1 MRRRDFTAALLLASA
16 TGVRAQQPGRQ
27 HRIAIVEAASAA
39 SIDDPA
45 TRYWHAFWEQLRRLG
60 DVEGQNLTVERYSGE
75 GRPEGYADL
84 AREVAGRNPDVIVAV
99 TNPIAQAIRTAHG
112 AIPIVLFGGDVIE
125 AGLATSLAHPGG
137 NITGVDVYAGPE
149 IWGKLLQIL
158 KEAVPSASRVAFL
171 ALRGWG
177 GPGSRGQRQVLA
189 EASRRLQISLIP
201 MLLDESTPPAY
212 QRVFAEIASERSD
225 AMIVHARGEL
235 LRHVQLIVELAERSR
250 LPAIYP
256 YREYVEGGGLMA
268 YAIDLREFGR
278 RMADGVH
285 EILGGANPGDIPIY
299 LPTRFELVI
308 NLKAAKA
315 IGLAIPSTLLGRA
328 DEVIE

>member
-1 MRRRDFTAALLLASA
+1 
-16 TGVRAQQPGRQ
+16 
-27 HRIAIVEAASAA
+27 
-39 SIDDPA
+39 
-45 TRYWHAFWEQLRRLG
+45 
-60 DVEGQNLTVERYSGE
+60 
-75 GRPEGYADL
+75 
-84 AREVAGRNPDVIVAV
+84 
-99 TNPIAQAIRTAHG
+99 
-112 AIPIVLFGGDVIE
+112 
-125 AGLATSLAHPGG
+125 
-137 NITGVDVYAGPE
+137 
-149 IWGKLLQIL
+149 
-158 KEAVPSASRVAFL
+158 
-171 ALRGWG
+171 
-177 GPGSRGQRQVLA
+177 
-189 EASRRLQISLIP
+189 LQISLIP